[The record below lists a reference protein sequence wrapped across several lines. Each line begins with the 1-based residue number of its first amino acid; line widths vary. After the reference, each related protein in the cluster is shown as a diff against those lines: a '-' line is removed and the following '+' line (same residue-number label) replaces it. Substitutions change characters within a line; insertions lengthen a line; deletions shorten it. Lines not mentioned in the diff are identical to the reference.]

1 MRETQGISFTSQRK
15 AEALKGKRYNYRR
28 TFIQGGRGAHL
39 LYLENFC
46 ATSFSKKSFKHG
58 RDSLQ
63 SILKPL
69 FAIFQDPH
77 AVLVSGFTHIHSLRK
92 QAVAKTSVSS
102 RSSHRVHDFHN
113 IAHSNINTSFDPL
126 KFYNHSL

>member
-1 MRETQGISFTSQRK
+1 M
-15 AEALKGKRYNYRR
+15 
-28 TFIQGGRGAHL
+28 
-39 LYLENFC
+39 LYLQKCC
-46 ATSFSKKSFKHG
+46 ATLFSKKSFKYG

-69 FAIFQDPH
+69 FAIFQEPH
-77 AVLVSGFTHIHSLRK
+77 PVLVSGFTHTWPAKSSL
-92 QAVAKTSVSS
+92 SP

-126 KFYNHSL
+126 NFITIVYKLFSLDYCNTQAKFKSMAMQLLGGEQGIF